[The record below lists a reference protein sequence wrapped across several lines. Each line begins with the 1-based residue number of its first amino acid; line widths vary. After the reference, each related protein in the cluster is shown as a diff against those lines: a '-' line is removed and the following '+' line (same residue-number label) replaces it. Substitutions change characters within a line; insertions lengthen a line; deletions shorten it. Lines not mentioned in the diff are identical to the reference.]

1 MNKRI
6 LIDATNVNISIP
18 GGGSFCTKAYIEAF
32 LALFPDRIDV
42 LHPQEAGIR
51 DKRYRTID
59 VPRRTRLQQIAGVG
73 KGYFHRAA
81 PFIVDYLRQNKDT
94 YQTVLISTGLF
105 AGGVIADIHALGMQV
120 IVLHHNYEPE
130 YRIDSK
136 SVLTLKG
143 RTDILIRHW
152 ERKGYLHADINLFLT
167 QDDLNRFGKEYG
179 YRTNNYVTGIFE
191 PTQTQQELQQGPI
204 DQSAVIT
211 CALSDIQNQAP
222 LMRFAEHYLPVFE
235 NTLPD
240 WKIRL
245 MGRNPS
251 ETIYDMADKH
261 DTILLIPNPED
272 IRSLAAESA
281 IYLCPMDAG
290 GGLKLRIM
298 DGLRSGQP
306 VLVHERSA
314 RGYDALL
321 GTPYFYTYH
330 DPASFE
336 QGLRQLIRYMQSA
349 DYSREK
355 IQDKHYETFGLEVGI
370 ERLRSILCK

>member
-59 VPRRTRLQQIAGVG
+59 VPRRTRLQQITGVC
-73 KGYFHRAA
+73 KGYFHRCA
-81 PFIVDYLRQNKDT
+81 PFIVDYLRNNKDT

-136 SVLTLKG
+136 SILTLKG
-143 RTDILIRHW
+143 RTNMLVHHW
-152 ERKGYLHADINLFLT
+152 ERKGYRQADINLFLT
-167 QDDLNRFGKEYG
+167 QDDLNRFEKEYG
-179 YRTNNYVTGIFE
+179 SRTNNYVTGIFE

-298 DGLRSGQP
+298 DGLRAGQP
-306 VLVHERSA
+306 VLTHVRSA
-314 RGYDALL
+314 RGYDALYQQ
-321 GTPYFYTYH
+321 PWFCTYE
-330 DPASFE
+330 DADSFR
-336 QGLRQLIRYMQSA
+336 QGLEHIVHYIQST
-349 DYSREK
+349 DYSRQQ
-355 IQDKHYETFGLEVGI
+355 IQAQYYALFGLQAGMEG
-370 ERLRSILCK
+370 LKAILCP

>member
-32 LALFPDRIDV
+32 VRLFPGQVDV
-42 LHPQEAGIR
+42 IHPKEAGIR
-51 DKRYRTID
+51 DGRYRTID
-59 VPRRTRLQQIAGVG
+59 VPRRTRIQQITGAC
-73 KGYFHRAA
+73 KGYFHRCA

-105 AGGVIADIHALGMQV
+105 AGGVMDDIHALGIQV

-136 SVLTLKG
+136 SILTLKG
-143 RTDILIRHW
+143 KTDSLVRHW
-152 ERKGYLHADINLFLT
+152 ERKGYRLADINLFLT
-167 QDDLNRFGKEYG
+167 QDDLNRFEKEYG
-179 YRTNNYVTGIFE
+179 SRTNNYVTGIFE
-191 PTQTQQELQQGPI
+191 PTETQQELQQGPI
-204 DQSAVIT
+204 DQNAVIT

-251 ETIYDMADKH
+251 DTIRKMAEKH
-261 DTILLIPNPED
+261 DTILLIPDPED
-272 IRSLAAESA
+272 IRVLAAESA

-298 DGLRSGQP
+298 DGLRAGQP
-306 VLVHERSA
+306 VLTHVRSA

-321 GTPYFYTYH
+321 QQPWFCTYE
-330 DPASFE
+330 DADSFR
-336 QGLRQLIRYMQSA
+336 QGLKHNVQYINSK
-349 DYSREK
+349 DYSRSQ
-355 IQDKHYETFGLEVGI
+355 IQAQYYALFGLKAGI
-370 ERLRSILCK
+370 ERLKAILCP

>member
-136 SVLTLKG
+136 SILTLKG
-143 RTDILIRHW
+143 RTDMLVRHW
-152 ERKGYLHADINLFLT
+152 ERKGYRQADINLFLT
-167 QDDLNRFGKEYG
+167 QDDLNRFEKEYG
-179 YRTNNYVTGIFE
+179 ARTNNYVTGIFE
-191 PTQTQQELQQGPI
+191 PTETQQEWRQAQI
-204 DQSAVIT
+204 DKSAVIT

-222 LMRFAEHYLPVFE
+222 LMRFAEHFLPVFE
-235 NTLPD
+235 NTLPE

-298 DGLRSGQP
+298 DGLRAGQP
-306 VLVHERSA
+306 VLTHVRSA
-314 RGYDALL
+314 RGYDALYQQ
-321 GTPYFYTYH
+321 PWFCTYE
-330 DPASFE
+330 DADSFR
-336 QGLRQLIRYMQSA
+336 QGLEHIVHYIESK
-349 DYSREK
+349 DYSRQQ
-355 IQDKHYETFGLEVGI
+355 IQAQYYALFGLQAGM
-370 ERLRSILCK
+370 ERLKAILCP